1 VKVLVPILIGVVM
14 VPVLLIGGFV
24 AVITAVLGGGG
35 AYVVHTMDAGNV
47 LPVIEQRALWD
58 ASGVCN
64 LGAVST
70 GGLSSSTPPPL
81 NEPSDIPTWA
91 ILAAQKGQEP
101 GSTTTFSQ
109 SSPDKSSAGAEG
121 PMQFEPSTWNEYA
134 PQTKKYLQSIG
145 VSTKNFS
152 IFSYRDSMTAAA
164 ELLCTD
170 AFGPPTYPSIGAWS
184 WNQPTSSTTLC
195 DILISYHGQSG
206 VTGCN
211 PTSNAETENCFYVP
225 NTTASYQSCILQGA
239 RLLDQEFLIPWVPAP
254 IGSAAWMMDGNA
266 GTAMVSAKSN
276 QYTTPSCS
284 GSSVGASNSGGSA
297 STGACIGLMQVEQA
311 LSIPPTNT
319 IQTLWN
325 TCVNDT
331 GSSSTKPHPSMVWQI
346 YGSVSQ
352 GMTPPLSSDLQS
364 GEIVFLSNSISN
376 VPLRVG
382 ILLGTA
388 PLVPPFF
395 NIPLNGTKASIAI
408 GGTPIWM
415 ILDGPSSSSN
425 EDYKP
430 LPIFATM
437 NAPKVSMYTIGLC
450 QW

>member
-1 VKVLVPILIGVVM
+1 MVLVLFIA
-14 VPVLLIGGFV
+14 GFF
-24 AVITAVLGGGG
+24 AIIAVLMGG
-35 AYVVHTMDAGNV
+35 AGAYDVHSIMDAGNV

-58 ASGVCN
+58 ASGICN

-91 ILAAQKGQEP
+91 ILAAQKGQETP
-101 GSTTTFSQ
+101 STTTFSQ
-109 SSPDKSSAGAEG
+109 SSPDTSSAGAEG
-121 PMQFEPSTWNEYA
+121 PMQFEPGTWNEYA

-164 ELLCTD
+164 EFLCTH

-184 WNQPTSSTTLC
+184 WSQPTSSTTLC

-211 PTSNAETENCFYVP
+211 PTSDAKTEGCLYVP

-239 RLLDQEFLIPWVPAP
+239 RLLDQQFLIPWVPAQ

-284 GSSVGASNSGGSA
+284 GSSVSTGSSGGSA
-297 STGACIGLMQVEQA
+297 STGACIGLSQVEKA
-311 LSIPPTNT
+311 LGIPATDT

-325 TCVNDT
+325 TCVNDS
-331 GSSSTKPHPSMVWQI
+331 GSSTTKPHPSMLWQI

-352 GMTPPLSSDLQS
+352 GMNPPLSSDLQS

-376 VPLRVG
+376 IPLRVG

-395 NIPLNGTKASIAI
+395 NIPLNGTKALIAR
-408 GGTPIWM
+408 GATPVWM

-430 LPIFATM
+430 LPSFAVISK
-437 NAPKVSMYTIGLC
+437 NAPTKVSMYTIGLC